1 MDPAGTGNMR
11 AVWTALLTAIAYLA
25 AARYTV
31 LLHDVAG
38 LGAVFWPGAGVTLTA
53 LLVSPRRRWVAILVA
68 VGLTEFGHDLYSGFG
83 AEPSAWWAIANMAE
97 PLVAAW
103 LIQRWRADA
112 FVDVRGLVA
121 FLAAIVL
128 GPLLGGAIGAIGT
141 TGAVS
146 DLPYLV
152 TVGQWVVGDGL
163 GMLTMVPFGLLLLG
177 RIPATGLRSA
187 EAAAAIAV
195 LAVVS
200 VVVFSAGESSRAVPG
215 AYLVLLPMLWA
226 AVRLHMAGSA
236 IALFVV
242 AQVGNGLQAA
252 GRGPFTA
259 ATTAVEA
266 SAHLQLFLA
275 AVGIAVLLVACRT
288 VESATFQDLAEAREQ
303 LIAAVS
309 HELRSPLTPIVGFSE
324 TLLRRDDI
332 DDRTRQAA
340 EVIRRN
346 GQHLTVLVEDLLQT
360 SRAHRGAL
368 PVQSGDIPLA
378 GFVDGLLL
386 GRVGQAIEVAVDPD
400 IVVRVDGTHLT
411 QILTN
416 LLDNAARYGRPP
428 VRLEATARADSVE
441 VSVSD
446 HGGGVPDWF
455 VPELF
460 EEFAQVS
467 AGDPGGGLG
476 LGLPIAR
483 TLAVAN
489 HGDLR
494 YEPSPQ
500 GGARFVL
507 TLPMAAQVD
516 RSLSSREDRTAVRS

>member
-1 MDPAGTGNMR
+1 MR
-11 AVWTALLTAIAYLA
+11 AVWTALLTAVAYLA

-53 LLVSPRRRWVAILVA
+53 LLVSPRRRWAAILVA
-68 VGLTEFGHDLYSGFG
+68 VGSTEFGHDLYSGFG

-97 PLVAAW
+97 PLLAAW

-112 FVDVRGLVA
+112 FADVRGLVA
-121 FLAAIVL
+121 FLAAVVL
-128 GPLLGGAIGAIGT
+128 GPVLGGAIGAIGT
-141 TGAVS
+141 TGGVVS

-163 GMLTMVPFGLLLLG
+163 GMFTLVPFGLLLLG
-177 RIPATGLRSA
+177 RIPATGLRSV
-187 EAAAAIAV
+187 EAAAVITV
-195 LAVVS
+195 LAVTS
-200 VVVFSAGESSRAVPG
+200 VLVFGAGDASRSVPG
-215 AYLVLLPMLWA
+215 AYVVLLPMLWA

-236 IALFVV
+236 IALFIV
-242 AQVGNGLQAA
+242 AQVANGLQAVD
-252 GRGPFTA
+252 RGPFTA
-259 ATTAVEA
+259 VATAVEA
-266 SAHLQLFLA
+266 SAQLQLFLA

-288 VESATFQDLAEAREQ
+288 VESATFQDLAESREQ

-324 TLLRRDDI
+324 TILRRDDI

-368 PVQSGDIPLA
+368 PVEPEEVALD
-378 GFVDGLLL
+378 GFVDGLVLARA
-386 GRVGQAIEVAVDPD
+386 GDTVEAVVAPDLAVTVD
-400 IVVRVDGTHLT
+400 RTHLT

-416 LLDNAARYGRPP
+416 LLDNASRHGRPP
-428 VRLEATARADSVE
+428 IRLEANAGADGIE
-441 VSVSD
+441 VSVTD
-446 HGGGVPDWF
+446 HGDGVPDWF
-455 VPELF
+455 VPKLF
-460 EEFAQVS
+460 EEFAQAS
-467 AGDPGGGLG
+467 GAGTGTGAGGGLG

-483 TLAVAN
+483 ALAVAN
-489 HGDLR
+489 QGDLR
-494 YEPSPQ
+494 YEPGPE

-507 TLPMAAQVD
+507 TLPA
-516 RSLSSREDRTAVRS
+516 AVRAGRELPDRGPRTVVGR